1 MEFIAVFLVSL
12 LVLFI
17 LVAGLMFGRPPV
29 YRPEREY
36 VLALLQGIDT
46 RTTKEPVWNL
56 FVHTPITHDE
66 ELERFR
72 LRCYQ
77 FDQGEIKNLIP
88 RQGINGYLY
97 DTEGR
102 LYIREVAK
110 DLDNFIRNAPLSVD
124 F

>member
-1 MEFIAVFLVSL
+1 MEFVAVFLVSL

-29 YRPEREY
+29 YQPEREY
-36 VLALLQGIDT
+36 VLALLLGVET
-46 RTTKEPVWNL
+46 RTTTESAWNL
-56 FVHTPITHDE
+56 FVHTPISHDV
-66 ELERFR
+66 ELETFR

-77 FDQGEIKNLIP
+77 FDQGENKQRIARP
-88 RQGINGYLY
+88 GINGYLY

-102 LYIREVAK
+102 SYIREVAK
-110 DLDNFIRNAPLSVD
+110 DLDDFIRHAPLSVD

>member
-17 LVAGLMFGRPPV
+17 LVAGLLFGRPPV
-29 YRPEREY
+29 YRPERDY
-36 VLALLQGIDT
+36 VLTLLQGIET
-46 RTTKEPVWNL
+46 RTTTESAWSL
-56 FVHTPITHDE
+56 FIHTPISHDD
-66 ELERFR
+66 ELEVFR

-77 FDQGEIKNLIP
+77 FDQGDI
-88 RQGINGYLY
+88 RQTVSRPGINGYLY

-102 LYIREVAK
+102 AYIREVAK
-110 DLDNFIRNAPLSVD
+110 DLDSFIRNAPLSVD